1 MMIDAVGAAL
11 APIVRSSFSRR
22 IVRRQ
27 AINADPLRL

>member
-11 APIVRSSFSRR
+11 APIVRSSFSR